1 MDMFPDNWPNKV
13 EEMRSPQRRQ
23 PPCTT
28 SHNLLH
34 RRLGFPRIRIPDLVR
49 RQTYGARK
57 HCGQCLWQLHDPLHI
72 GKNHSARS
80 CVCMVELLR
89 RSDSR
94 PGIPLFLRLPGSLL
108 NFLFFASQASQRD
121 VSLGRVMSKSESKW
135 TVRAKYLTKK
145 GFLRNHCYA
154 TEQKRKTTGEVEKI
168 KPL

>member
-94 PGIPLFLRLPGSLL
+94 PGIPLFYDSLAPYWTSFFLHPRLLRETSLL
-108 NFLFFASQASQRD
+108 DVWCQNRNPSEPYEPNISQKKD
-121 VSLGRVMSKSESKW
+121 FWEITVMQQNKKEKPPEKW
-135 TVRAKYLTKK
+135 
-145 GFLRNHCYA
+145 
-154 TEQKRKTTGEVEKI
+154 RK
-168 KPL
+168 